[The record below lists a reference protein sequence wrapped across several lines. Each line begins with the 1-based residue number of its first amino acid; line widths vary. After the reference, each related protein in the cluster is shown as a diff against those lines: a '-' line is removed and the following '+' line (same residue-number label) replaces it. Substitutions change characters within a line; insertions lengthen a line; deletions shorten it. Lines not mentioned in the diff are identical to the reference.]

1 MGVYLTLDGK
11 AKIKEYI
18 KEIEKLSS
26 KYLDDRKKYFEPI
39 TEETVIKHIEKY
51 DDDEGM
57 LTIHGYHNKSLIL
70 KQCEDYRYKFDSCET
85 CKYIKHCISCKAC
98 DNYGKKL

>member
-1 MGVYLTLDGK
+1 MGVYLTVDGK

-26 KYLDDRKKYFEPI
+26 KYLDDRKEYFEPI

-57 LTIHGYHNKSLIL
+57 LTIHGYPNKSLIL
-70 KQCEDYRYKFDSCET
+70 KQCVY
-85 CKYIKHCISCKAC
+85 
-98 DNYGKKL
+98 

>member
-39 TEETVIKHIEKY
+39 TEETVIKHIE
-51 DDDEGM
+51 
-57 LTIHGYHNKSLIL
+57 I
-70 KQCEDYRYKFDSCET
+70 R
-85 CKYIKHCISCKAC
+85 
-98 DNYGKKL
+98 